1 MIFADLSIAFLA
13 VINLLTV
20 KDNHSLTA
28 SGTPL
33 YCWAMTSKKVPQ
45 PGRGGPGIIGR
56 EGTPFY
62 SFLRVT
68 LAPLVRVFF
77 RLRGEGVENIPVRGP
92 FILAANHVSYIDPL
106 VLGATCPRAIH
117 YIMLREFW
125 EKPLL
130 GRACRMAGAIPVDP
144 HGSAAGT
151 LRKAVAILRGGKV
164 LGIFPEGGRSTDGSL
179 QSAKGGAA
187 LLALKTGVPL
197 LPAAIVGAERALPK
211 GKALPRPCRVTVRYG
226 RPISLPKPSSAREKK
241 EFLGSVMEIA
251 MTAIGELAAE

>member
-1 MIFADLSIAFLA
+1 ME
-13 VINLLTV
+13 
-20 KDNHSLTA
+20 DNQFLTA
-28 SGTPL
+28 PGAPL
-33 YCWAMTSKKVPQ
+33 YFRTMASKTVSR
-45 PGRGGPGIIGR
+45 PGGGGPAIQGR

-62 SFLRVT
+62 SFLRLT

-77 RLRGEGVENIPVRGP
+77 RLRGEGVENIPLRGP

-151 LRKAVAILRGGKV
+151 LRKAVGILREGKA
-164 LGIFPEGGRSTDGSL
+164 LGIFPEGGRSADGSL
-179 QSAKGGAA
+179 RSAKAGAA
-187 LLALKTGVPL
+187 LLVLKTGVPL
-197 LPAAIVGAERALPK
+197 LPAAIVGAERAMAK
-211 GKALPRPCRVTVRYG
+211 GQALPRPSRVTVRYG
-226 RPISLPKPSSAREKK
+226 RPISLPRPSSAREKK

-251 MTAIGELAAE
+251 MRAIGELAAE